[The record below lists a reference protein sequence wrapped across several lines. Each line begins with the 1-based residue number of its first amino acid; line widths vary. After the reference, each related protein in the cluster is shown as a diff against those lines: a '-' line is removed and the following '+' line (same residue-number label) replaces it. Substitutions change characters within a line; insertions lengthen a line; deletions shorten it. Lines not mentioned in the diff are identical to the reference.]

1 MTKRALIIGITGQDG
16 AYLARLLLRRGYEV
30 HGGRRGSSNEVPY
43 RLNELGIAEDV
54 VLHEFDLG
62 EITNMQ
68 RVLDR
73 TAPDE
78 VYNLASQSFVGTS
91 FEQPL
96 YTADVGALGS
106 MRILECLRQNRAP
119 ARFYQAS
126 TSEMFGNVRSTPQD
140 ETTPFRPRSP
150 YGIAKLFSHWTT
162 VNYREAFGLFACSG
176 ILFNHESPLRGQ
188 EFVTRK
194 ITLGFARIRHGLQDV
209 VHLGNLDARR
219 DWGFAG
225 DYVEGMWRMLQQD
238 EADDYVLATGATHS
252 IRQFAEYAAEAFGWT
267 LVWRGDG
274 LSEEGFDR
282 KTGRRLIC
290 IEPVFFRPA
299 ETGALVG
306 NPAKAEARLAWRRE
320 VTTLPALIG
329 MMVEADD
336 RRAAKGMPSD
346 AI

>member
-1 MTKRALIIGITGQDG
+1 MARRALIIGVTGQDG
-16 AYLARLLLRRGYEV
+16 AYLARLLLTKGYEV

-43 RLNELGIAEDV
+43 RLNEIGIAENV
-54 VLHEFDLG
+54 AMHEVDLG

-73 TAPDE
+73 IAPDE
-78 VYNLASQSFVGTS
+78 IYNLASQSFVSTS

-106 MRILECLRQNRAP
+106 MRILECLRQNGAA

-126 TSEMFGNVRSTPQD
+126 TSEMFGKVRSAPQD
-140 ETTPFRPRSP
+140 ETTPFYPRSP
-150 YGIAKLFSHWTT
+150 YGIAKLFGHWTT

-176 ILFNHESPLRGQ
+176 ILFNHESPLRAQ

-225 DYVEGMWRMLQQD
+225 DYVDGMWRMLQQD

-252 IRQFAEYAAEAFGWT
+252 IRQFAEHAAEAFGWS
-267 LVWRGDG
+267 LVWRGEG
-274 LSEEGFDR
+274 LSEEGFDS

-290 IEPVFFRPA
+290 IEPAFFRPTEA
-299 ETGALVG
+299 GVLVG
-306 NPAKAEARLAWRRE
+306 NPAKAEAKLEWRRE
-320 VTTLPALIG
+320 VTLPALVG
-329 MMVEADD
+329 MMAEADD
-336 RRAAKGMPSD
+336 RRAARGL
-346 AI
+346 I